1 MNSTPSHDPYAVLE
15 IARGATLEEARNA
28 YLRLV
33 RENPPDRN
41 PDRFRAVHSAWQSLS
56 DPLSQARQLIR
67 PHHDL
72 PSLTAVIG
80 EPEKIKPRLPV
91 SFLLSLG
98 NQD

>member
-1 MNSTPSHDPYAVLE
+1 MTSTPAHDPYAVLE
-15 IARGATLEEARNA
+15 LARSASLEDARNA

-41 PDRFRAVHSAWQSLS
+41 PERFREVHSAWQSFS
-56 DPLSQARQLIR
+56 DPLTQARHLIR
-67 PHHDL
+67 PNHDL
-72 PSLTAVIG
+72 PSLTAII
-80 EPEKIKPRLPV
+80 EEAEKTKPRLPY